1 MPNKVGG
8 NEELAAGGRRCR
20 RSVAAACCKSALH
33 VRNSSGLFWLKRRI
47 LLVLSCSCAPFSSL
61 NARLFV
67 GPTRRR
73 VSHMQLSSP
82 LSTVQT

>member
-8 NEELAAGGRRCR
+8 NEVLAAAMSSG
-20 RSVAAACCKSALH
+20 AAACRKSALH
-33 VRNSSGLFWLKRRI
+33 MQLLWFVLAGVSWSPRNFG
-47 LLVLSCSCAPFSSL
+47 LVLVCPCAPFSSPTP
-61 NARLFV
+61 RLFV

-82 LSTVQT
+82 RHLA